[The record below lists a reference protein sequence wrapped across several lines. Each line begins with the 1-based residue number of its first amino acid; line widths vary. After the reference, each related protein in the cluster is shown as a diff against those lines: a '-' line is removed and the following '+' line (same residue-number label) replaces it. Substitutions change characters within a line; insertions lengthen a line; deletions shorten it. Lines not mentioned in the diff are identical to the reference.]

1 MAERPIR
8 MPALSATMEDA
19 ELLGWLVAVGD
30 SVRSGQPLAEVSTDK
45 VDMELESPYDGVVA
59 RILAEPG
66 TRVALGEIVL
76 VLTSDEDDLLGDLD
90 LGDGAPAAD
99 AQGPPPAPETATAPA
114 PPPEPAPLAVTAP
127 SVAASPLVRREARRR
142 GIDLT
147 GVTGTGSRG
156 QITRADLE
164 RAGPSAG
171 AAAAAAAGTAPGAAP
186 GATPGATSAAAPRP
200 ATGSGSSAKQRA
212 IRLATA
218 RTTIRSAAIPQ
229 FTLFRRLDVGPVDAQ
244 RQGRS
249 WVTEIARALAGA
261 LARHP
266 ECNAT
271 WDEEQGIAVPL
282 PGVRIGIAVD
292 SADGLLV
299 VAVDDP
305 DAVSAAEA
313 DRAVREAI
321 DRAREGRVLAT
332 DLKDVSSSISSLGSL
347 GVDRFNA
354 LLVPPQPTI
363 LSVGRIVDTPVVVDG
378 RVGIRPMMEV
388 GLTVDHRVADGADA
402 ARMLDTFIRRLGG

>member
-1 MAERPIR
+1 
-8 MPALSATMEDA
+8 
-19 ELLGWLVAVGD
+19 VGA
-30 SVRSGQPLAEVSTDK
+30 S
-45 VDMELESPYDGVVA
+45 
-59 RILAEPG
+59 
-66 TRVALGEIVL
+66 
-76 VLTSDEDDLLGDLD
+76 
-90 LGDGAPAAD
+90 
-99 AQGPPPAPETATAPA
+99 
-114 PPPEPAPLAVTAP
+114 

-142 GIDLT
+142 GIDLAR
-147 GVTGTGSRG
+147 VSGTGSRG
-156 QITRADLE
+156 QVTRADLE
-164 RAGPSAG
+164 RAAVPASA
-171 AAAAAAAGTAPGAAP
+171 TA
-186 GATPGATSAAAPRP
+186 ATSAASTATRP
-200 ATGSGSSAKQRA
+200 AASAATGGSAKQRA

-229 FTLFRRLDVGPVDAQ
+229 FTLFRRIDVGRVSEQ

-271 WDEEQGIAVPL
+271 WDEEQGVAVPL

-292 SADGLLV
+292 SPDGLLV

-305 DAVSAAEA
+305 DAVPPAEA
-313 DRAVREAI
+313 DRSVREAI
-321 DRAREGRVLAT
+321 ERARGGRVLAT

-402 ARMLDTFIRRLGG
+402 ARLLDTFVQRLGG

>member
-1 MAERPIR
+1 MAERQIR

-19 ELLGWLVAVGD
+19 ELLSWLVEVGD
-30 SVRSGQPLAEVSTDK
+30 TIRSGQPLAEVSTDK

-59 RILAEPG
+59 KILAAPG
-66 TRVALGEIVL
+66 TRVALGEVVL
-76 VLTSDEDDLLGDLD
+76 LLTSDEDDLLGDLD
-90 LGDGAPAAD
+90 LGDGSSPAVAPEAPAQAAPAAD
-99 AQGPPPAPETATAPA
+99 ATPVAATEPGPVAPA
-114 PPPEPAPLAVTAP
+114 N

-142 GIDLT
+142 GIDLAR
-147 GVTGTGSRG
+147 VSGTGSRG
-156 QITRADLE
+156 QVTRADLE
-164 RAGPSAG
+164 RAAVPASA
-171 AAAAAAAGTAPGAAP
+171 TA
-186 GATPGATSAAAPRP
+186 ATSAASTATRP
-200 ATGSGSSAKQRA
+200 AASAATGGSAKQRA

-229 FTLFRRLDVGPVDAQ
+229 FTLFRRIDVGRVSEQ

-271 WDEEQGIAVPL
+271 WDEEQGVAVPL

-292 SADGLLV
+292 SPDGLLV

-305 DAVSAAEA
+305 DAVPPAEA
-313 DRAVREAI
+313 DRSVREAI
-321 DRAREGRVLAT
+321 ERARGGRVLAT

-402 ARMLDTFIRRLGG
+402 ARLLDTFVQRLGG

>member
-1 MAERPIR
+1 MAERQVR

-19 ELLGWLVAVGD
+19 ELLSWLVAVGD
-30 SVRSGQPLAEVSTDK
+30 DVRSGQPLAEVSTDK

-59 RILAEPG
+59 QILAEPG
-66 TRVALGEIVL
+66 TRVALGQPVL

-90 LGDGAPAAD
+90 LGGADPAAPAAPSD
-99 AQGPPPAPETATAPA
+99 AP
-114 PPPEPAPLAVTAP
+114 TAP
-127 SVAASPLVRREARRR
+127 SAAPEPSAAPGIALASSAIAASPLVRREARQR
-142 GIDLT
+142 GIDLAT
-147 GVTGTGSRG
+147 VPGSGSRG

-164 RAGPSAG
+164 QAVSGTSASAATTAP
-171 AAAAAAAGTAPGAAP
+171 AAAT
-186 GATPGATSAAAPRP
+186 APRP
-200 ATGSGSSAKQRA
+200 AAAGGSAKQRA

-229 FTLFRRLDVGPVDAQ
+229 FTLFRRIDVGRVGEQ

-271 WDEEQGIAVPL
+271 WDDEQGVAVPL

-292 SADGLLV
+292 SPDGLLV

-305 DAVSAAEA
+305 DAVPAGEA

-321 DRAREGRVLAT
+321 DRARSGKVLPT
-332 DLKDVSSSISSLGSL
+332 DLQGVSSSISSLGSL

-402 ARMLDTFIRRLGG
+402 ARMLDTFVTRLGG

>member
-1 MAERPIR
+1 MAERQVR

-19 ELLGWLVAVGD
+19 ELLTWLVAIGD

-45 VDMELESPYDGVVA
+45 VDMELESPYDGVVVQ
-59 RILAEPG
+59 ILAEPG
-66 TRVALGEIVL
+66 TRVALGEPVL

-90 LGDGAPAAD
+90 LGGDGPAAPEPSP
-99 AQGPPPAPETATAPA
+99 AAEPSAAAASSPAPEQGAAPEIAPA
-114 PPPEPAPLAVTAP
+114 S
-127 SVAASPLVRREARRR
+127 SVIAASPLVRREARRR
-142 GIDLT
+142 GIDLAT
-147 GVTGTGSRG
+147 VPGSGSRG

-164 RAGPSAG
+164 QVRSAASAP
-171 AAAAAAAGTAPGAAP
+171 AATAA
-186 GATPGATSAAAPRP
+186 SAVTAAPRP
-200 ATGSGSSAKQRA
+200 AAATGGSAKQRA

-229 FTLFRRLDVGPVDAQ
+229 FTLFRRIDVGRVGEQ

-271 WDEEQGIAVPL
+271 WDDEQGVAVPL

-292 SADGLLV
+292 SPDGLLV

-305 DAVSAAEA
+305 DAVPAAEA
-313 DRAVREAI
+313 DRTVREAI
-321 DRAREGRVLAT
+321 DRARAGKVLPT
-332 DLKDVSSSISSLGSL
+332 DMQGVSSSISSLGSL

-388 GLTVDHRVADGADA
+388 GLTVDHRVADGANA
-402 ARMLDTFIRRLGG
+402 ARMLDTFVARLGG

>member
-1 MAERPIR
+1 MAERQVR

-19 ELLGWLVAVGD
+19 ELLSWLVSVGD
-30 SVRSGQPLAEVSTDK
+30 SIRSGQPLAEVSTDK

-66 TRVALGEIVL
+66 TRVALGEVVL
-76 VLTSDEDDLLGDLD
+76 ILTSDEDDLLGDLD
-90 LGDGAPAAD
+90 LGDGSSPAAAPTSAPAPA
-99 AQGPPPAPETATAPA
+99 PAPE
-114 PPPEPAPLAVTAP
+114 PEPEPEPTPVAAA
-127 SVAASPLVRREARRR
+127 SSIAASPLVRREARRL
-142 GIDLT
+142 GVDLAR
-147 GVTGTGSRG
+147 VSGTGSRG

-164 RAGPSAG
+164 RAAASVPAPTAG
-171 AAAAAAAGTAPGAAP
+171 APAAAAPAA
-186 GATPGATSAAAPRP
+186 RP
-200 ATGSGSSAKQRA
+200 AASAGGSAKQRA

-229 FTLFRRLDVGPVDAQ
+229 FTLFRRIDVGRVSEQ

-271 WDEEQGIAVPL
+271 WDEEQGVAVPL

-292 SADGLLV
+292 SPDGLLV
-299 VAVDDP
+299 VAVEDP
-305 DAVSAAEA
+305 DAVPPAQA
-313 DRAVREAI
+313 DRSVREAI
-321 DRAREGRVLAT
+321 DRARGGKVLPT

-402 ARMLDTFIRRLGG
+402 ARLLDTFVQRLGG

>member
-1 MAERPIR
+1 MAERQVR

-19 ELLGWLVAVGD
+19 ELLSWLVSVGD
-30 SVRSGQPLAEVSTDK
+30 SIRSGQPLAEVSTDK

-59 RILAEPG
+59 RILVEPG

-90 LGDGAPAAD
+90 LGDGSSPAAAPASA
-99 AQGPPPAPETATAPA
+99 PVPAPT
-114 PPPEPAPLAVTAP
+114 PEPEPEPTPVAAASPI
-127 SVAASPLVRREARRR
+127 AASPLVRREARRL
-142 GIDLT
+142 GVDLAR
-147 GVTGTGSRG
+147 VSGTGSRG

-164 RAGPSAG
+164 RAAATAPAAPPVTAG
-171 AAAAAAAGTAPGAAP
+171 APAAAAPAARPTAAAGG
-186 GATPGATSAAAPRP
+186 
-200 ATGSGSSAKQRA
+200 SAKQRA

-229 FTLFRRLDVGPVDAQ
+229 FTLFRRIDVGRVSEQ

-271 WDEEQGIAVPL
+271 WDEEQGVAVPL

-292 SADGLLV
+292 SPDGLLV

-305 DAVSAAEA
+305 DAVPPAEA
-313 DRAVREAI
+313 DRSVREAI
-321 DRAREGRVLAT
+321 DRARGGKVLPT

-402 ARMLDTFIRRLGG
+402 ARLLDTFVQRLGG

>member
-1 MAERPIR
+1 MAERQIR

-19 ELLGWLVAVGD
+19 ELLSWLVEVGD
-30 SVRSGQPLAEVSTDK
+30 TIRSGQPLAEVSTDK

-59 RILAEPG
+59 KILAAPG
-66 TRVALGEIVL
+66 TRVALGEVVL
-76 VLTSDEDDLLGDLD
+76 LLTSDEDDLLGDLD
-90 LGDGAPAAD
+90 LGDGSSPAVAPEAPAAEV
-99 AQGPPPAPETATAPA
+99 ASAPALAPAPEPGPVVGAS
-114 PPPEPAPLAVTAP
+114 

-142 GIDLT
+142 GIDLAR
-147 GVTGTGSRG
+147 VSGTGSRG
-156 QITRADLE
+156 QVTRADLE
-164 RAGPSAG
+164 RAAVPASA
-171 AAAAAAAGTAPGAAP
+171 TA
-186 GATPGATSAAAPRP
+186 ATSAASTATRP
-200 ATGSGSSAKQRA
+200 AASAATGGSAKQRA

-229 FTLFRRLDVGPVDAQ
+229 FTLFRRIDVGRVSEQ

-271 WDEEQGIAVPL
+271 WDEEQGVAVPL

-292 SADGLLV
+292 SPDGLLV

-305 DAVSAAEA
+305 DAVPPAEA
-313 DRAVREAI
+313 DRSVREAI
-321 DRAREGRVLAT
+321 ERARGGRVLAT

-402 ARMLDTFIRRLGG
+402 ARLLDTFVQRLGG

>member
-1 MAERPIR
+1 MAERQVR

-19 ELLGWLVAVGD
+19 ELLSWLVAVGD

-66 TRVALGEIVL
+66 TRVALGEPVL

-90 LGDGAPAAD
+90 LGGGGDAPEPAAD
-99 AQGPPPAPETATAPA
+99 TAGVAGSDASVAVPALDATVPDVAA
-114 PPPEPAPLAVTAP
+114 A
-127 SVAASPLVRREARRR
+127 SSIAASPLVRREARRR
-142 GIDLT
+142 GIDL
-147 GVTGTGSRG
+147 VTVPGSGSRG

-164 RAGPSAG
+164 QVPAAPAAPGTAPVPVPAVSTP
-171 AAAAAAAGTAPGAAP
+171 AAAASRPAAAAG
-186 GATPGATSAAAPRP
+186 
-200 ATGSGSSAKQRA
+200 GSPKQRA

-229 FTLFRRLDVGPVDAQ
+229 FTLFRRIDVGRVGEQ

-271 WDEEQGIAVPL
+271 WDDEQGVAVPL

-292 SADGLLV
+292 SPDGLLV

-305 DAVSAAEA
+305 DAVPASEA
-313 DRAVREAI
+313 DRSVREAI
-321 DRAREGRVLAT
+321 DRARAGKVLPT
-332 DLKDVSSSISSLGSL
+332 DLQGVSSSISSLGSL

-402 ARMLDTFIRRLGG
+402 ARMLETFVARLGG

>member
-1 MAERPIR
+1 MAERQIR

-19 ELLGWLVAVGD
+19 ELLGWLVDVGD
-30 SVRSGQPLAEVSTDK
+30 TIRSGQPLAEVSTDK

-59 RILAEPG
+59 KILAAPG
-66 TRVALGEIVL
+66 TRVALGEVVL
-76 VLTSDEDDLLGDLD
+76 LLTSDEDDLLGDLD
-90 LGDGAPAAD
+90 LGDGSSPAVAPAAPAQAAPAAD
-99 AQGPPPAPETATAPA
+99 AAPVAAPEPGPVVGAS
-114 PPPEPAPLAVTAP
+114 

-142 GIDLT
+142 GIDLAR
-147 GVTGTGSRG
+147 VSGTGSRG

-164 RAGPSAG
+164 RAAVPASA
-171 AAAAAAAGTAPGAAP
+171 TAPA
-186 GATPGATSAAAPRP
+186 ATSAASSATRP
-200 ATGSGSSAKQRA
+200 AASAATGGSAKQRA

-229 FTLFRRLDVGPVDAQ
+229 FTLFRRIDVGRVSEQ

-271 WDEEQGIAVPL
+271 WDEEQGVAVPL

-292 SADGLLV
+292 SPDGLLV

-305 DAVSAAEA
+305 DAVPPAEA
-313 DRAVREAI
+313 DRSVREAI
-321 DRAREGRVLAT
+321 ERARGGRVLAT

-402 ARMLDTFIRRLGG
+402 ARLLDTFVQRLGG

>member
-1 MAERPIR
+1 MAERQVR

-19 ELLGWLVAVGD
+19 ELLGWLVSVGD
-30 SVRSGQPLAEVSTDK
+30 SIRSGQPLAEVSTDK

-66 TRVALGEIVL
+66 TRVALGDVVL

-90 LGDGAPAAD
+90 LGDGSSPAAAPAA
-99 AQGPPPAPETATAPA
+99 APVVPVATPAPEPTPVAAA
-114 PPPEPAPLAVTAP
+114 
-127 SVAASPLVRREARRR
+127 SSIAASPLVRREARRL
-142 GIDLT
+142 GVDLAR
-147 GVTGTGSRG
+147 VSGTGSRG

-164 RAGPSAG
+164 RAGGSAPAAPATRAG
-171 AAAAAAAGTAPGAAP
+171 APAAAAPGAA
-186 GATPGATSAAAPRP
+186 RP
-200 ATGSGSSAKQRA
+200 ATAAGGSAKQRA

-229 FTLFRRLDVGPVDAQ
+229 FTLFRRIDVGRVSEQ

-271 WDEEQGIAVPL
+271 WDEEQGVAVPL
-282 PGVRIGIAVD
+282 PAVRIGIAVD
-292 SADGLLV
+292 SPDGLLV

-305 DAVSAAEA
+305 DAVPPAEA
-313 DRAVREAI
+313 DRSVREAI
-321 DRAREGRVLAT
+321 ERARGGKVLPT

-402 ARMLDTFIRRLGG
+402 ARLLDTFVQRLGG

>member
-1 MAERPIR
+1 MAERQVR

-19 ELLGWLVAVGD
+19 ELLSWLVAVGD
-30 SVRSGQPLAEVSTDK
+30 DVRSGQPLAEVSTDK
-45 VDMELESPYDGVVA
+45 VDMELESPFDGVVA
-59 RILAEPG
+59 QILVEPG
-66 TRVALGEIVL
+66 TRVALGQPVL

-90 LGDGAPAAD
+90 LGGADPAAPAAPSD
-99 AQGPPPAPETATAPA
+99 AP
-114 PPPEPAPLAVTAP
+114 TAP
-127 SVAASPLVRREARRR
+127 SAAPEPSAAPGIAPASSAIAASPLVRREARQR
-142 GIDLT
+142 GIDLAT
-147 GVTGTGSRG
+147 VPGSGSRG

-164 RAGPSAG
+164 QAVSGTSAP
-171 AAAAAAAGTAPGAAP
+171 AATTAPPA
-186 GATPGATSAAAPRP
+186 AAAPRP
-200 ATGSGSSAKQRA
+200 AAAGGSAKQRA

-229 FTLFRRLDVGPVDAQ
+229 FTLFRRIDVGRVGEQ

-271 WDEEQGIAVPL
+271 WDDEQGVAVAL

-292 SADGLLV
+292 SPDGLLV

-305 DAVSAAEA
+305 DAVPAAEA

-321 DRAREGRVLAT
+321 DRARSGKVLPT
-332 DLKDVSSSISSLGSL
+332 DLQGVSSSISSLGSL

-402 ARMLDTFIRRLGG
+402 ARMLDTFVTRLGG

>member
-1 MAERPIR
+1 MAERQVR

-19 ELLGWLVAVGD
+19 ELLSWLVAVGD

-66 TRVALGEIVL
+66 TRVALGEPVL

-90 LGDGAPAAD
+90 LGGGGDAPEPAAATAGVAAPD
-99 AQGPPPAPETATAPA
+99 ASVAVPAPEVTV
-114 PPPEPAPLAVTAP
+114 PEVAAA
-127 SVAASPLVRREARRR
+127 SSIAASPLVRREARRR
-142 GIDLT
+142 GIDLAT
-147 GVTGTGSRG
+147 VPGSGSRG

-164 RAGPSAG
+164 QAVASG
-171 AAAAAAAGTAPGAAP
+171 APAAPAALAAPAAPRTAAAAG
-186 GATPGATSAAAPRP
+186 
-200 ATGSGSSAKQRA
+200 GSPKQRA

-229 FTLFRRLDVGPVDAQ
+229 FTLFRRIDVGRVGEQ

-271 WDEEQGIAVPL
+271 WDDEQGVAVPL

-292 SADGLLV
+292 SPDGLLV

-305 DAVSAAEA
+305 DAVPASEA
-313 DRAVREAI
+313 DRSVREAI
-321 DRAREGRVLAT
+321 DRARAGKVLPT
-332 DLKDVSSSISSLGSL
+332 DLQGVSSSISSLGSL

-402 ARMLDTFIRRLGG
+402 ARMLDTFVARLGG